1 MRRYSG
7 RYFIRKRVW
16 RCGDYIEAETYPV
29 FQKQGMR
36 RAKCNPTREAQR
48 RLNQRDAERRL
59 TRIMH
64 LNFTEKDYEL
74 DLTFAEVISET
85 DAMRE
90 LENYIKRLRRI
101 YRKAGIELRYLY
113 TIEVGKRSGR
123 THIHMTIT
131 GGIDRDVLEQC
142 WGNGYANTRRLQ
154 FDEGGL
160 AGLAKYICK
169 EGRPDAETEKRT
181 YRRWSGSRN
190 LKKPVPEV
198 TDGEVTV
205 QDVAEAVEAIERRDA
220 AEDVRREWPGY
231 ELVEATAIRNA
242 VNRGLYVSMSMCRRE
257 RWRRMPSATY
267 CVSEL
272 GWEEEIA

>member
-29 FQKQGMR
+29 FQKPGMR
-36 RAKCNPTREAQR
+36 RAKCSPTREAQR

-101 YRKAGIELRYLY
+101 YRKAEIELRYLY

-198 TDGEVTV
+198 TDGEVTM
-205 QDVAEAVEAIERRDA
+205 QDMAEAVEAIERRDA

-231 ELVEATAIRNA
+231 ELVEATAIRNT
-242 VNRGLYVSMSMCRRE
+242 VNRGMYVCLSMCRRE

-267 CVSEL
+267 SVSEL